1 MRLIDADRMMRK
13 YIEYEHS
20 TNDPAL
26 RNEAQNNVVIYAS
39 LLNTQP
45 TAYDVD
51 KVVEQLESESERWKE
66 SGEAYED
73 QKELGVAEGFKRA
86 IDIVKRGGVI

>member
-26 RNEAQNNVVIYAS
+26 RNEAHNNVVIYAS

-51 KVVEQLESESERWKE
+51 KVVEQLAADSERWKE

-73 QKELGVAEGFKRA
+73 QKELGVAEGIKIA
-86 IDIVKRGGVI
+86 IDIVRKGGIA